1 MIYQAEGAR
10 ITGDV
15 SFDEECRVWYNAV
28 IRGDSGK
35 ITFGNRVNIQ
45 DNVTVHTG
53 KGYTVEVGDDVT
65 IGHNAIVH
73 GCHIGSGS
81 LVGMGAILMNG
92 STVGS
97 HCIVAAG
104 ALLPEN
110 HHYEDGTLIMGMP
123 AKAVRKLTKEE
134 IEENLHSARMYAELA
149 SRELTCCK

>member
-1 MIYQAEGAR
+1 MIYTAAGAQ
-10 ITGDV
+10 ITGEV
-15 SFDEECRVWYNAV
+15 SFGEECSIWFNAV
-28 IRGDSGK
+28 IRGDSGS
-35 ITFGNRVNIQ
+35 ISFGDRVNIQ

-65 IGHNAIVH
+65 IGHNAIIH
-73 GCHIGSGS
+73 GSHIGNGT

-92 STVGS
+92 SSVGN

-123 AKAVRKLTKEE
+123 AKVVRKLTEE
-134 IEENLHSARMYAELA
+134 EMAENLKSAEMYAGLAKKEL
-149 SRELTCCK
+149 KVM

>member
-1 MIYQAEGAR
+1 MIYTAAGAQ
-10 ITGDV
+10 ITGEV
-15 SFDEECRVWYNAV
+15 SFGEECSIWFNAV
-28 IRGDSGK
+28 IRGDSGS
-35 ITFGNRVNIQ
+35 ISFGDRVNIQ

-65 IGHNAIVH
+65 IGHNAIIH
-73 GCHIGSGS
+73 GSHIGNGT

-92 STVGS
+92 SSVGN

-123 AKAVRKLTKEE
+123 AKVVRKLTEE
-134 IEENLHSARMYAELA
+134 EMAENLKSAEMYIGLARKELQVM
-149 SRELTCCK
+149 

>member
-1 MIYQAEGAR
+1 MIYTAAGAQ
-10 ITGDV
+10 IVGEVTFGKDC
-15 SFDEECRVWYNAV
+15 SIWYNAV
-28 IRGDSGK
+28 IRGDSGS
-35 ITFGNRVNIQ
+35 IYFGDRVNIQ

-65 IGHNAIVH
+65 IGHNAIIH
-73 GCHIGSGS
+73 GSHIGNGT

-92 STVGS
+92 SSVGN

-123 AKAVRKLTKEE
+123 AKVVRKLTEE
-134 IEENLHSARMYAELA
+134 EMAENLKSAEMYIGLARKELQVM
-149 SRELTCCK
+149 

>member
-1 MIYQAEGAR
+1 MTYIATGAQ
-10 ITGDV
+10 IVGEVTFGKDC
-15 SFDEECRVWYNAV
+15 SIWYNAV
-28 IRGDSGK
+28 IRGDSGS
-35 ITFGNRVNIQ
+35 ISFGDRVNIQ

-73 GCHIGSGS
+73 GSHIGNGT

-92 STVGS
+92 STVGN

-110 HHYEDGTLIMGMP
+110 HHYEDGSLIMGMP
-123 AKAVRKLTKEE
+123 AKVVRKLSKEE
-134 IEENLHSARMYAELA
+134 IEENIHSAEMYAELA
-149 SRELTCCK
+149 RRG

>member
-1 MIYQAEGAR
+1 MIYTATGAQ
-10 ITGDV
+10 IVGEVTFGKDC
-15 SFDEECRVWYNAV
+15 SIWYNAV
-28 IRGDSGK
+28 IRGDSGS
-35 ITFGNRVNIQ
+35 ISFGDRVNIQ

-65 IGHNAIVH
+65 IGHNAIIH
-73 GCHIGSGS
+73 GSHIGNGT

-92 STVGS
+92 SSVGN

-123 AKAVRKLTKEE
+123 AKVVRKLTEE
-134 IEENLHSARMYAELA
+134 EMAENLKSAEMYIGLARKELQVM
-149 SRELTCCK
+149 

>member
-1 MIYQAEGAR
+1 MIYTAAGAQ
-10 ITGDV
+10 ITGEV
-15 SFDEECRVWYNAV
+15 SFGEECSIWFNAV
-28 IRGDSGK
+28 IRGDSGS
-35 ITFGNRVNIQ
+35 ISFGNRVNIQ

-65 IGHNAIVH
+65 IGHNAVVH
-73 GCHIGSGS
+73 GCHIGNGT

-92 STVGS
+92 SSVGN

-123 AKAVRKLTKEE
+123 AKVVRKLTEE
-134 IEENLHSARMYAELA
+134 EMAENLKSAEMYIGLARKELQVM
-149 SRELTCCK
+149 

>member
-1 MIYQAEGAR
+1 MTYIATGAQ
-10 ITGDV
+10 IVGEVTFGKDC
-15 SFDEECRVWYNAV
+15 SIWYNAV
-28 IRGDSGK
+28 IRGDSGS
-35 ITFGNRVNIQ
+35 ISFGDRVNIQ

-65 IGHNAIVH
+65 IGHNAIIH
-73 GCHIGSGS
+73 GSHIGNGT

-92 STVGS
+92 SSVGN

-123 AKAVRKLTKEE
+123 AKVVRKLTEE
-134 IEENLHSARMYAELA
+134 EMAENLKSAEMYIGLARKELQVM
-149 SRELTCCK
+149 

>member
-15 SFDEECRVWYNAV
+15 SFGEECSVWYNAV

-53 KGYTVEVGDDVT
+53 EGYTVEVGDDVT

-92 STVGS
+92 STVGN

-149 SRELTCCK
+149 RRELTCCK

>member
-1 MIYQAEGAR
+1 MTYIATGAQLVGEVTFGKDCS
-10 ITGDV
+10 I
-15 SFDEECRVWYNAV
+15 WYNAV
-28 IRGDSGK
+28 IRGDSGS
-35 ITFGNRVNIQ
+35 IYFGDRVNIQ

-65 IGHNAIVH
+65 IGHNAIIH
-73 GCHIGSGS
+73 GSHIGNGT

-92 STVGS
+92 SSVGN

-123 AKAVRKLTKEE
+123 AKVVRKLTEE
-134 IEENLHSARMYAELA
+134 EMAENLKSAEMYIGLARKELQVM
-149 SRELTCCK
+149 

>member
-1 MIYQAEGAR
+1 MTYIASGAQV
-10 ITGDV
+10 TGVVTFGKDC
-15 SFDEECRVWYNAV
+15 SVWYNAV
-28 IRGDSGK
+28 IRGDSGS
-35 ITFGNRVNIQ
+35 ISFGNRVNIQ

-73 GCHIGSGS
+73 GSHIGQGT
-81 LVGMGAILMNG
+81 LIGMGAILMNG
-92 STVGS
+92 STVGN

-123 AKAVRKLTKEE
+123 AKVVRKLTEE
-134 IEENLHSARMYAELA
+134 EMAENLKSAEMYAGLAKKEL
-149 SRELTCCK
+149 KVM

>member
-10 ITGDV
+10 IIGEV
-15 SFDEECRVWYNAV
+15 SFGEDCSIWYNAV
-28 IRGDSGK
+28 IRGDSGS
-35 ITFGNRVNIQ
+35 ISFGNRVNIQ

-53 KGYTVEVGDDVT
+53 KGYTVEVKDDVT

-73 GCHIGSGS
+73 GCQIGSGT
-81 LVGMGAILMNG
+81 LIGMGAILMNG
-92 STVGS
+92 SSVGS

-123 AKAVRKLTKEE
+123 AKAVRKLTEQE
-134 IEENLHSARMYAELA
+134 IEENIHSAKLYAELA
-149 SRELTCCK
+149 RRELSEK